1 MSSALYNT
9 SSTHMFLTS
18 WKALQVKII
27 ITWSWFRTSSHWE
40 SVGFCERNY
49 SRVPAAGWETR
60 HASFKWSASVAL
72 RKLCRAAEHGV
83 LSISSYHLGL
93 WAVNLNS
100 TVCCVEKNEMVDC
113 RVRPFWFTKL
123 DHISVCSDTGDTVPL
138 ACRITES
145 KHPSLLMT
153 ESDIA
158 WIRWVLA
165 LLLGLLRL
173 GIKAKVYKWQRLIFL
188 VSLEWIF
195 CL

>member
-1 MSSALYNT
+1 MGIIALICLFQVFHLLYILQLSVKHILFSFWNMSSALYNT

-27 ITWSWFRTSSHWE
+27 ITWSWFRTFSHWE

-49 SRVPAAGWETR
+49 SRVPAASWETR

-113 RVRPFWFTKL
+113 VEW
-123 DHISVCSDTGDTVPL
+123 DHSGSPNWTISVCVQT
-138 ACRITES
+138 
-145 KHPSLLMT
+145 
-153 ESDIA
+153 
-158 WIRWVLA
+158 
-165 LLLGLLRL
+165 L
-173 GIKAKVYKWQRLIFL
+173 GIR
-188 VSLEWIF
+188 SL
-195 CL
+195 